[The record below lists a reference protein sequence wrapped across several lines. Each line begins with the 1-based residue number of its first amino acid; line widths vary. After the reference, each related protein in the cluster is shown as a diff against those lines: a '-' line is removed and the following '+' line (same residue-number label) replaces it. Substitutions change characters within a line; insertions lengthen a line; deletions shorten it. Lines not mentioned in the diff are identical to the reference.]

1 MGRCEVEAGIGVT
14 LDVGVAVEFGAVVG
28 GDSADG
34 AGLALDQLRGPAAE
48 LLGGA
53 CIELADLEV
62 SGLAFH
68 EGDDAGLAVAEHGV
82 GLPVA
87 NAGSV
92 VCCGWAL
99 LDGSLACQSSSRVVG
114 AVSLSPF
121 LGGLSQVGVQQS
133 AVSLVVPDVSV
144 GGLMADLETSFEIQS
159 AGDLLGAPVLLH
171 QQDLD
176 HVPVLRGEAEVSS

>member
-1 MGRCEVEAGIGVT
+1 MSPFSLPGEMGRCEVEAGIGVT

-53 CIELADLEV
+53 CIELTDLEV

-114 AVSLSPF
+114 AVSL
-121 LGGLSQVGVQQS
+121 
-133 AVSLVVPDVSV
+133 VVPDVSV
-144 GGLMADLETSFEIQS
+144 DGLMADLETSFEIQS

-176 HVPVLRGEAEVSS
+176 HVPVRRGEAEVSS

>member
-1 MGRCEVEAGIGVT
+1 MRLSDVSPEV
-14 LDVGVAVEFGAVVG
+14 LDK
-28 GDSADG
+28 
-34 AGLALDQLRGPAAE
+34 GLARIDKS
-48 LLGGA
+48 
-53 CIELADLEV
+53 LAK
-62 SGLAFH
+62 
-68 EGDDAGLAVAEHGV
+68 AVAEHGV

-121 LGGLSQVGVQQS
+121 LGGLSPVGVQQF

-144 GGLMADLETSFEIQS
+144 DGLMADLETSFEIQS

-176 HVPVLRGEAEVSS
+176 HVPVRRGEAEVSS

>member
-1 MGRCEVEAGIGVT
+1 M
-14 LDVGVAVEFGAVVG
+14 
-28 GDSADG
+28 
-34 AGLALDQLRGPAAE
+34 ALDQLRGPAAE

-53 CIELADLEV
+53 CIELTDLEV

-121 LGGLSQVGVQQS
+121 LGGLSPVGVQQS

-144 GGLMADLETSFEIQS
+144 DGLMADLQPAFECHS
-159 AGDLLGAPVLLH
+159 AGDLLGAPVLLL
-171 QQDLD
+171 QQSLD
-176 HVPVLRGEAEVSS
+176 QVPVLVGESAIAP